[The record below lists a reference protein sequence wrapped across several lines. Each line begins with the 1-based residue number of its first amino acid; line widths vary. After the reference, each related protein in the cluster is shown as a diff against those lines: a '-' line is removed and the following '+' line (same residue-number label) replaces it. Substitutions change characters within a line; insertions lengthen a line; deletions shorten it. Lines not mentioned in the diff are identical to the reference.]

1 MTTETTTND
10 HYRLACSVLDLVA
23 ERHENGDHDTL
34 PQEQQVMDLLHAA
47 ANEGYKPALVADAVL
62 ASSNDWSTMRITR
75 NGLFVMMLEE
85 AIDAGRFQREKLW
98 YLGKFPT
105 FCDNRGGRGKAP

>member
-10 HYRLACSVLDLVA
+10 YYRLACSVLDLVE

-47 ANEGYKPALVADAVL
+47 ANEGYSPLWWL
-62 ASSNDWSTMRITR
+62 MRCS
-75 NGLFVMMLEE
+75 LP
-85 AIDAGRFQREKLW
+85 
-98 YLGKFPT
+98 PT
-105 FCDNRGGRGKAP
+105 TGPRCA